1 MRGLLYVM
9 FAIGVI
15 GLAYWA
21 YNENYRTQ
29 SALAE
34 VRALKRDIAS
44 LREALSVQR
53 AEWAYLNRPE
63 RLRDLAD
70 LNFDDLGLMPMHP
83 DQFGLIEQVA
93 YPRPDPAPLGLAPIS
108 GTVSLNA
115 LLGAEPLTEPLAEPA
130 AESAAEPL
138 TSSATSPEAAR

>member
-93 YPRPDPAPLGLAPIS
+93 YPRPDPAPLGLLAPIS

-115 LLGAEPLTEPLAEPA
+115 LLGAEPLAEPA

>member
-93 YPRPDPAPLGLAPIS
+93 YPRPDPAPLGLLAPIS

-115 LLGAEPLTEPLAEPA
+115 LLGPEPLAEPA